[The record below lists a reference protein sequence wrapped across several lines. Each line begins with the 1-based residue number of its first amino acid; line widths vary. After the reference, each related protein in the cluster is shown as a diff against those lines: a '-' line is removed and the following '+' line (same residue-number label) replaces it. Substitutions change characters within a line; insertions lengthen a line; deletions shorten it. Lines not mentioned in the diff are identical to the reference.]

1 MTATAGPHT
10 FAASATDRTRC
21 ECGKSRNTSA
31 HGYNAKARSAA
42 QAGAQAATAKAEK
55 VTAKA
60 KAQADTAAAAEDA
73 VTAVYEKF
81 AAARIET
88 VESYGPDAVIVTRE
102 YDVEQANAVI
112 DRHAD
117 TLAVAG
123 PLTDTEAAEVDAA
136 LTVLET
142 APLAVVTLDGEETT
156 VQAAPTEAASVTHRI
171 SWFVYLE
178 DGVRTR
184 YSSTMT
190 GELPAWDLTCSCGWD
205 SRTGGAT
212 KGSVRKLMAQHKA
225 AVSA

>member
-1 MTATAGPHT
+1 MSSTATAGIHT

-81 AAARIET
+81 AASR
-88 VESYGPDAVIVTRE
+88 
-102 YDVEQANAVI
+102 
-112 DRHAD
+112 
-117 TLAVAG
+117 
-123 PLTDTEAAEVDAA
+123 
-136 LTVLET
+136 T
-142 APLAVVTLDGEETT
+142 APLAVVTLDGTETA
-156 VQAAPTEAASVTHRI
+156 VQAEPTPAKKGPSPEAVKTAVEKLKKELTAPAMIAAVAEGMTTEAPAASVTHRI

-184 YSSTMT
+184 YSSAMT